1 MRFTLIKTER
11 GLRGATADD
20 HAKWQRFR
28 RRLETFKPGS
38 WLRVEFTRP
47 REIRSHNKFWALVAL
62 ITENSEVY
70 DTKTKAIVAIKLVTG
85 HFDLMADPMTGEI
98 LRIPKSISFEEMDQE
113 AFEVFYPLAID
124 AVLQHILPQL
134 DKHKAEYLLDMI
146 VEGWM

>member
-11 GLRGATADD
+11 GLRGATTDD
-20 HAKWQRFR
+20 HANWQKFR

-47 REIRSHNKFWALVAL
+47 RHVKHHRKLFALIAL

-70 DTKTKAIVAIKLVTG
+70 DTKPKALVAIKLVTG
-85 HFDLMADPMTGEI
+85 HFDLMVDPRTGEI
-98 LRIPKSISFEEMDQE
+98 LRIPKSISFEDMDQE

-124 AVLQHILPQL
+124 GILRHILPQL
-134 DKHKAEYLLDMI
+134 DRHKAEYLLDMI
-146 VEGWM
+146 VEGWA